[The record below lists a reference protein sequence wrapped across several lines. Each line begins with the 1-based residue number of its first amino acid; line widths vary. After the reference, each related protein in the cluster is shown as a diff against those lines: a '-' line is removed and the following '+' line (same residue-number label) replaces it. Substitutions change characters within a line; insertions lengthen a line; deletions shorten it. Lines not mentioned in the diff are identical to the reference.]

1 MTRMVM
7 VMMLALG
14 LSAATA
20 AAQTGN
26 SRRTSAAPQTT
37 ATAPVNLN
45 TASATQLEALP
56 GIGKAM
62 AERIVEYRKAM
73 TLPEQ
78 PKSMVVLGAGVM
90 GLMNVIAAKQH
101 GARVIV
107 SEVDPDRLAM
117 AGRMGADELIDATK
131 VDPVARVRE
140 LTEGRGAEAVE
151 GRHAAQR
158 QVRRQVRGEENQLEA
173 AGEEGERHEQV
184 AAVTDCLA

>member
-1 MTRMVM
+1 MTPRLPGADWSRLMTRMVM

-62 AERIVEYRKAM
+62 AERIVEYRQKNGAFKKA
-73 TLPEQ
+73 ED
-78 PKSMVVLGAGVM
+78 
-90 GLMNVIAAKQH
+90 LMNVRGIGEKNFLKLK
-101 GARVIV
+101 
-107 SEVDPDRLAM
+107 P
-117 AGRMGADELIDATK
+117 LITVTSGKGSDA
-131 VDPVARVRE
+131 
-140 LTEGRGAEAVE
+140 
-151 GRHAAQR
+151 Q
-158 QVRRQVRGEENQLEA
+158 
-173 AGEEGERHEQV
+173 
-184 AAVTDCLA
+184 